1 MNSNEIDGGASV
13 TVDFEAARDGEITV
27 KSNGVSKKTFKFDAV
42 FSPEADQSNCPHN
55 HAFPLITIYLYS
67 CSLTSLSTLLLEC
80 SSCF

>member
-13 TVDFEAARDGEITV
+13 AVDFEAARDGEITV

-42 FSPEADQSNCPHN
+42 FSPEAEQSNCPQN
-55 HAFPLITIYLYS
+55 HALTVYLYS